1 MSDSTGAAG
10 IVRNKFDTAQNY
22 ANDAWLSAISFLN
35 QLGGVAR
42 LTYPSVDLP
51 AMPDAPEYAGLPD
64 VPDLDAVRLGA
75 VAAPAAP
82 QLAATSLDGIDA
94 PDFSVAPPEIS
105 LPDDP
110 DLAWPEAPGDAPGVP
125 DIEFPA
131 DPAIVLPDP
140 PVFDAI
146 TIPELP
152 GPITPTFEG
161 ERPPM
166 PELVAPGNLF
176 VLPGEETYDS
186 PVRAAITDKLAKA
199 LVAGGAGQGAELEE
213 RLWQRAQRR
222 AEDELAK
229 RLTEL
234 GDSFA
239 ARGAS
244 ALSGPMAELMR
255 QIYAD
260 HADRMAEENLN
271 ILAKQADLATATDKA
286 VVEQALAL
294 EAQNIELFN
303 QRAARAFDGAK
314 ALAQYGYEALN
325 AEVAVHNAQL
335 ARYQADAAVFEARIR
350 ASLSDLEA
358 YKVRLE
364 GARLSGEAQKRAADL
379 YLAELSGVSA
389 LVGLYKARME
399 GAAAKSA
406 LGRDRLSAYEAQIQA
421 YVAGVNANTSRY
433 NAQAAAMAGQEAKA
447 RIYAEQ
453 VRAYGERVA
462 AAKTVA
468 DTRLAVS
475 SEENRVRLEAY
486 KADVSRFEAEL
497 TQARARAEALLKDK
511 ELALRGY
518 ESLLA
523 ARRAD
528 ADLRAKDHAGQIDA
542 FLKAAEVSIKEA
554 DMLLQNSLGELRLEA
569 EKIRSGAQVSAQM
582 AASAL
587 SSVNASAQIGYS
599 ESIGQRTNTST
610 TESTQRSVSE
620 STTKSSGFRE
630 SYNHNYNYK
639 V

>member
-22 ANDAWLSAISFLN
+22 ADDAWHSAIAFLD

-42 LTYPSVDLP
+42 LAYPSVDLP
-51 AMPDAPEYAGLPD
+51 DLPNAPEYPGVPD
-64 VPDLDAVRLGA
+64 VPDLDTVSLDSVTAPGA
-75 VAAPAAP
+75 PT
-82 QLAATSLDGIDA
+82 LAAAVLDGIEI
-94 PDFSVAPPEIS
+94 PTFNIAPPEIT
-105 LPDDP
+105 LPGDP
-110 DLAWPEAPGDAPGVP
+110 DLVWPDAPGAAPNVP
-125 DIEFPA
+125 DIETPA
-131 DPAIVLPDP
+131 DPAIVLPEP
-140 PVFDAI
+140 PVFDPVA
-146 TIPELP
+146 IPELP

-176 VLPGEETYDS
+176 VLPGEAAYDS
-186 PVRAAITDKLAKA
+186 PLHGVLTQKLADTLA
-199 LVAGGAGQGAELEE
+199 TGGAGQGEELEAK
-213 RLWQRAQRR
+213 LWDRARKR

-234 GDSFA
+234 SDNFA
-239 ARGAS
+239 ARGAG
-244 ALSGPMAELMR
+244 ALSGPMVDLLR
-255 QIYAD
+255 QAYAD
-260 HADRMAEENLN
+260 HADALAAVNLD
-271 ILAKQADLATATDKA
+271 ILAKQADLAVAADRST
-286 VVEQALAL
+286 VEQALAL

-325 AEVAVHNAQL
+325 AEVAIHNAQL

-350 ASLSDLEA
+350 AALSDLEA

-364 GARLSGEAQKRAADL
+364 GARLTGEAQKRAADL

-399 GAAAKSA
+399 GATAKSA
-406 LGRDRLSAYEAQIQA
+406 LSRDRLSAYEGQVQA
-421 YVAGVNANTSRY
+421 YVAAVNANTARY
-433 NAQAAAMAGQEAKA
+433 NAHASAMAGQEAKA

-453 VRAYGERVA
+453 VRAFAERVN
-462 AAKTVA
+462 AAKTAA
-468 DTRLAVS
+468 DTQLAVS
-475 SEENRVRLEAY
+475 AEENRVKLDAY

-497 TQARARAEALLKDK
+497 RQAQARSDALTKDK

-518 ESLLA
+518 EA
-523 ARRAD
+523 ALSARNAD
-528 ADLRAKDHAGQIDA
+528 AELRSKDHAGQVDA
-542 FLKAAEVSIKEA
+542 YLKAAEVSIKEA

-599 ESIGQRTNTST
+599 ESIGQCTNTST
-610 TESTQRSVSE
+610 TDSTQRSVSE
-620 STTKSSGFRE
+620 TTSKSNGFRE

>member
-22 ANDAWLSAISFLN
+22 ADDAWHSAIAFLD

-42 LTYPSVDLP
+42 LAYPSVDLP
-51 AMPDAPEYAGLPD
+51 DLPNAPEYPGVPD
-64 VPDLDAVRLGA
+64 VPDLDTVSLDSVTAPGA
-75 VAAPAAP
+75 PT
-82 QLAATSLDGIDA
+82 LAAAVLDGIEI
-94 PDFSVAPPEIS
+94 PTFNIAPPEIT
-105 LPDDP
+105 LPGDP
-110 DLAWPEAPGDAPGVP
+110 DLVWPDAPGAAPNVP
-125 DIEFPA
+125 DIETPA
-131 DPAIVLPDP
+131 DPAIVLPEP
-140 PVFDAI
+140 PVFDPVA
-146 TIPELP
+146 IPELP

-176 VLPGEETYDS
+176 VLPGEAAYDS
-186 PVRAAITDKLAKA
+186 PLHGVLTQKLADTLA
-199 LVAGGAGQGAELEE
+199 TGGAGQGEELEAK
-213 RLWQRAQRR
+213 LWDRARKR

-234 GDSFA
+234 SDNFA
-239 ARGAS
+239 ARGAG
-244 ALSGPMAELMR
+244 ALSGPMVDLLR
-255 QIYAD
+255 QAYAD
-260 HADRMAEENLN
+260 HADALAAVNLD
-271 ILAKQADLATATDKA
+271 ILAKQADLAVAADRST
-286 VVEQALAL
+286 VEQALAL

-325 AEVAVHNAQL
+325 AEVAIHNAQL

-350 ASLSDLEA
+350 AALSDLEA

-364 GARLSGEAQKRAADL
+364 GARLTGEAQKRAADL

-399 GAAAKSA
+399 GATAKSA
-406 LGRDRLSAYEAQIQA
+406 LSRDRLSAYEGQVQA
-421 YVAGVNANTSRY
+421 YVAAVNANTARY
-433 NAQAAAMAGQEAKA
+433 NAHAAAMAGQEAKA

-453 VRAYGERVA
+453 VRAFAERVT
-462 AAKTVA
+462 AAKTAA
-468 DTRLAVS
+468 DTRLAVAA
-475 SEENRVRLEAY
+475 EENRVRLDAY

-497 TQARARAEALLKDK
+497 RQAQARSDALTKDK

-518 ESLLA
+518 EA
-523 ARRAD
+523 ALSARNAD
-528 ADLRAKDHAGQIDA
+528 AELRSKDHAGQVDA
-542 FLKAAEVSIKEA
+542 YLKAAEVSIKEA

-610 TESTQRSVSE
+610 TDSTQRSGSE
-620 STTKSSGFRE
+620 TTSKSNGFRE